1 MTAWSRQP
9 GSPMFSAFLRRF
21 KTRPAPPRQEMTA
34 RARLAPPLPDE
45 PVCLIGDLHGC
56 ADLLRR
62 FLALRQGHFPQAR
75 IIFLGDMIDRG
86 PDSASVLAL
95 VREEVARGA
104 VALAGNHEAMF
115 LDFLDKADPGPGWLK
130 HGGFEMI
137 ASYGIDPA
145 GGDPSD
151 LRDRLRAAMGA
162 ETEAWLRA
170 LPLYW
175 QSGNLV
181 ATHAGM
187 DPARPPSAQEAG
199 VLQWGH
205 RDFGRLLRP
214 DGLWVA
220 HGHNVVDKAFA
231 QGGRIALDT
240 GAYATGRLS
249 FAVIDPALPEVERL
263 TIAVTP

>member
-1 MTAWSRQP
+1 MRPDMA
-9 GSPMFSAFLRRF
+9 PM
-21 KTRPAPPRQEMTA
+21 RPP
-34 RARLAPPLPDE
+34 LAPPLPTE
-45 PVCLIGDLHGC
+45 PVCLVGDLHGC
-56 ADLLRR
+56 SDLLRR
-62 FLALRQGHFPQAR
+62 FLALRKVHFPQAR

-86 PDSASVLAL
+86 PDSAEVLRL
-95 VREEVARGA
+95 VQEEVAQGA

-115 LDFLDKADPGPGWLK
+115 LSYLDQPGQGASWLK
-130 HGGFEMI
+130 YGGFEMI
-137 ASYGIDPA
+137 TSYGINPA
-145 GGDPSD
+145 GGDPQD

-181 ATHAGM
+181 AVHAGM
-187 DPARPPSAQEAG
+187 DPALPPAGQEVT

-205 RDFGRLLRP
+205 RDFGRRLRP

-220 HGHNVVDKAFA
+220 HGHNVVDQAFA
-231 QGGRIALDT
+231 HAGRIALDT

-249 FAVIDPALPEVERL
+249 FAVIEPALPEVERL